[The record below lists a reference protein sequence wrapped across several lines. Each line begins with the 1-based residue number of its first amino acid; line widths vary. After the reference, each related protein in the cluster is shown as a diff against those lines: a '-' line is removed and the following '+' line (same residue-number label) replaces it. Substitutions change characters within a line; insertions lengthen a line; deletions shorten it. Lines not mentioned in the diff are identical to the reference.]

1 MLQQTKTN
9 KNRSWSKNNFFWVNF
24 FGMLERE
31 NFSKIWGE
39 AIFFGKSPKR
49 WKILERLRFESLKS
63 NQEEKE
69 KRKKEEDGSK
79 ETNWNPKKLKILE
92 FWLQS
97 RRSSIG
103 GRTEPRR
110 RGERPTWS
118 WREGRSWRRCRR
130 VRRGLLEHRTRW
142 RLTRRRR
149 RRRRGRLMTGDA
161 GAWLRPRGLDDGTG
175 EERNLEMATKNSTF
189 AIIVCK
195 ELN

>member
-1 MLQQTKTN
+1 MVKKQFFL
-9 KNRSWSKNNFFWVNF
+9 SEFFWNAGKRKF
-24 FGMLERE
+24 FE
-31 NFSKIWGE
+31 NLRWSD
-39 AIFFGKSPKR
+39 FFGKSPKR

-97 RRSSIG
+97 SRSSIG

-175 EERNLEMATKNSTF
+175 EERNLEMATNNSTF